1 MTGDRETLKMIRE
14 AAKLAVKS
22 EIESIKRERLVQ
34 ISEKLGPE
42 ELEPEELKQ
51 KSERFRKR
59 RPALVEDEETLEAI
73 R

>member
-1 MTGDRETLKMIRE
+1 MIRE
-14 AAKLAVKS
+14 AAKSAVRS
-22 EIESIKRERLVQ
+22 EIEAIKRERVVQ
-34 ISEKLGPE
+34 ISTKLDPE
-42 ELEPEELKQ
+42 ELDALEFKE